1 MIASNRRRRAQVR
14 AMVRENRAHGR
25 AVRNV
30 ATGAPQTA
38 KTHLIAVGID
48 TATATRFAPAFSR
61 SVLATG
67 TTTGQIKLT
76 RKSRKT
82 KTVAVKLFNL
92 ETFKARLQTYRPKK
106 DATAAA
112 TFTNAALAMAA

>member
-14 AMVRENRAHGR
+14 AMVRESRAHGR

-61 SVLATG
+61 SVIATG

-76 RKSRKT
+76 RKSRNT
-82 KTVAVKLFNL
+82 KTVSIKLYDL
-92 ETFKARLQTYRPKK
+92 ATFVARLAVYRPAK
-106 DATAAA
+106 DKAAAA
-112 TFTNAALAMAA
+112 TFATAAHAMAA

>member
-1 MIASNRRRRAQVR
+1 
-14 AMVRENRAHGR
+14 MVRESRAHGR

-61 SVLATG
+61 SVIATG

-76 RKSRKT
+76 RKSRNT
-82 KTVAVKLFNL
+82 KTVSIKLYDL
-92 ETFKARLQTYRPKK
+92 ATFVARLAVYRPAK
-106 DATAAA
+106 DKAAAA
-112 TFTNAALAMAA
+112 TFATAAHAMAA

>member
-1 MIASNRRRRAQVR
+1 MTSSNRHRRAQVR

-30 ATGAPQTA
+30 ATGTPQTA

-61 SVLATG
+61 SVLASG
-67 TTTGQIKLT
+67 TTTGPIKLT
-76 RKSRKT
+76 HRSRKT
-82 KTVAVKLFNL
+82 KTVSIKLYDLATFRARMAV
-92 ETFKARLQTYRPKK
+92 YRPAK
-106 DATAAA
+106 DATAAV
-112 TFTNAALAMAA
+112 TFAIAALAVAA